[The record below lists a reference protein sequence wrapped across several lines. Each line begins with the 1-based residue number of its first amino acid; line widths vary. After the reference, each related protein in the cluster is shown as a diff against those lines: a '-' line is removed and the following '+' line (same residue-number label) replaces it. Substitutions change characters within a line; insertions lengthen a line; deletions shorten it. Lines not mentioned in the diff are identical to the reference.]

1 MLACLI
7 AIAIYKNSSYADN
20 SECSFVFWAE
30 TVALVAFGI
39 SWLTKGETIY
49 PDKPKKKIEF

>member
-1 MLACLI
+1 MLVCLI
-7 AIAIYKNSSYADN
+7 AIVIYKNFIHTET
-20 SECSFVFWAE
+20 SESPFVFLAE

-49 PDKPKKKIEF
+49 PDKPEKTSG